1 MSKRIP
7 LVYMVS
13 RTALACRHW
22 QDAQKTRPK
31 FCRVK
36 EDKNS
41 ETHPV
46 WTQKGENG
54 CVLGV
59 GEECGR
65 CGWVRKAGVRTNV
78 NHITMQYINQNH

>member
-1 MSKRIP
+1 
-7 LVYMVS
+7 MVS

-31 FCRVK
+31 LCRVK

-46 WTQKGENG
+46 WAQKGENG
-54 CVLGV
+54 CVVGV